1 MTTSIHFVLV
11 LCSYYC
17 FYYAR
22 LAGIVDV
29 SLDLLSICCCWH
41 MKLLHKICRLRQ
53 RLRLRLRL
61 RLGRCRCRCHRWRRV
76 VAALLSACLYYVFHL
91 LRPSHSLHLSLPLL
105 LVLIIV
111 VALSLAFGFRR
122 FSCNLPG
129 KLLSTWATTTR
140 FHFHSHST
148 IAFLLAWGSLPCPK
162 NSARPLPASLPA
174 SCGVM

>member
-1 MTTSIHFVLV
+1 MFPLCLANLLNIGTLYPHTTIYTLNIWRGYDDFDSLCLWFF
-11 LCSYYC
+11 CSYYC

-29 SLDLLSICCCWH
+29 TLDLLSICCCWH

-53 RLRLRLRL
+53 HCRLHLRL
-61 RLGRCRCRCHRWRRV
+61 
-76 VAALLSACLYYVFHL
+76 HL
-91 LRPSHSLHLSLPLL
+91 LVLVAVVVIVDVASLLLFFLLVSIMCSTCYACRTPSLSLSPSPSPLPLL

-129 KLLSTWATTTR
+129 KLLST
-140 FHFHSHST
+140 
-148 IAFLLAWGSLPCPK
+148 
-162 NSARPLPASLPA
+162 
-174 SCGVM
+174 

>member
-1 MTTSIHFVLV
+1 MFPLWLANLLNIGTLYPHTIYPKYMTRVWRLRFALSLV

-29 SLDLLSICCCWH
+29 TLDLLSICCCWH

-53 RLRLRLRL
+53 RCRLHLRL
-61 RLGRCRCRCHRWRRV
+61 
-76 VAALLSACLYYVFHL
+76 HL
-91 LRPSHSLHLSLPLL
+91 LVLVAVVVIVDVASLLLFFLLVSIMCSTCYACRTPSLSLSPSPLYLL

-129 KLLSTWATTTR
+129 KLLST
-140 FHFHSHST
+140 
-148 IAFLLAWGSLPCPK
+148 
-162 NSARPLPASLPA
+162 
-174 SCGVM
+174 

>member
-1 MTTSIHFVLV
+1 MFLLCLANLFNIGTLYPHTIYPKYMTRVWRLRFALSLV

-29 SLDLLSICCCWH
+29 TLDLLSICCCWH

-53 RLRLRLRL
+53 RCRLHLRLHL
-61 RLGRCRCRCHRWRRV
+61 
-76 VAALLSACLYYVFHL
+76 HL
-91 LRPSHSLHLSLPLL
+91 LVLVAVVVIVDVASLLLFFLLVSIMCSTCYACRTPSLSLSPAPSPLPLL

-129 KLLSTWATTTR
+129 KLLST
-140 FHFHSHST
+140 
-148 IAFLLAWGSLPCPK
+148 
-162 NSARPLPASLPA
+162 
-174 SCGVM
+174 